1 MIQFNRKQIVQEIVK
16 IVGRESILSFL
27 AELTDEKLLKYYYD
41 VNNPYILWDVNGQQ
55 IKRLNAKSPR
65 RKGSVIKKFPV

>member
-41 VNNPYILWDVNGQQ
+41 VKRNN
-55 IKRLNAKSPR
+55 K
-65 RKGSVIKKFPV
+65 